1 MRVAKGGKR
10 QAQNFFEHERVIAKK
25 FWKDSFK
32 KSKTG
37 YPDIDD
43 DYKRRQSSK
52 VKVVVFGKEVNL
64 DPEELKSGDI
74 NDLIKRKKR
83 EMKL

>member
-1 MRVAKGGKR
+1 M
-10 QAQNFFEHERVIAKK
+10 
-25 FWKDSFK
+25 
-32 KSKTG
+32 
-37 YPDIDD
+37 
-43 DYKRRQSSK
+43 
-52 VKVVVFGKEVNL
+52 KVVVFGKEVNL